1 MFGDKLKNLKDA
13 AGKAAATA
21 TETISSTDAVSALT
35 KAIPTEKLNTFAAS
49 CKDMLPDAPEASDVL
64 DTLPKMHSS
73 LKTFQG
79 SNPAIGAGVT
89 MASTFVRGRIEAD
102 PLRGGLLNMA
112 EEHGSAAF
120 GEFLTDMQD
129 DDLIMLVIL
138 LIILFFVPNPFS
150 DILDAIGLAGDMTNL
165 LSFLG

>member
-1 MFGDKLKNLKDA
+1 MFGDKLKNLKNA

-21 TETISSTDAVSALT
+21 SESIGSTDAVSALT
-35 KAIPTEKLNTFAAS
+35 KAIPTEKLNAFAIS

-89 MASTFVRGRIEAD
+89 LASTFVRGRIEAD
-102 PLRGGLLNMA
+102 PLRGGLLSMA
-112 EEHGSAAF
+112 EEHGSTVF

-138 LIILFFVPNPFS
+138 LIILFLIPNPLS
-150 DILDAIGLAGDMTNL
+150 DILDAAGLVGDIANF